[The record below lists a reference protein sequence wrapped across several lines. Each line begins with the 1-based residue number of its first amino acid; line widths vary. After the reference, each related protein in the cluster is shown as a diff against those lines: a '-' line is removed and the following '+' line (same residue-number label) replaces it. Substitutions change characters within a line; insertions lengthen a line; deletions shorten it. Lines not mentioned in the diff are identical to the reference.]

1 MEFDDCN
8 DNVKNGVHTI
18 DGLWTSNFRTE
29 KKKERLLKV
38 SAPLGGLNGV
48 R

>member
-1 MEFDDCN
+1 MIAMTTSKMVYTQLMDDGHQISAQ
-8 DNVKNGVHTI
+8 K
-18 DGLWTSNFRTE
+18 